1 MPQGRGPTV
10 TLFCGPPGAGK
21 TTLARRLESEG
32 HGIRIATDEWQAR
45 LGVAATDAEF
55 HEDLQRVLYA
65 HALDLLRAGTDV
77 ILEDGLWTPV
87 ERREKF
93 RDARAAGARIV
104 WHVFDVGEDELW
116 RRLTHRNAEGASG
129 VHPIDRAELSR
140 ILSVFVAPT
149 AGEMAAVDDVIV
161 HRDVRTEPA

>member
-1 MPQGRGPTV
+1 MPQDRGPTL

-21 TTLARRLESEG
+21 TTLARRLEGEG
-32 HGIRIATDEWQAR
+32 RGIRIATDEWQAR
-45 LGVAATDAEF
+45 LGVGARDAEF

-65 HALDLLRAGTDV
+65 HALDLLRAGVDV

-104 WHVFDVGEDELW
+104 WHVFDIGEDELW
-116 RRLTHRNAEGASG
+116 RRLMQRNAEGTAG
-129 VHPIDRAELSR
+129 AHPISRAELTR
-140 ILSVFVAPT
+140 IVSVFVPPT
-149 AGEMAAVDDVIV
+149 DEEMAAVDDVTV
-161 HRDVRTEPA
+161 HRDVRTLPE